1 MKWFGFAIASAAATG
16 IIGAAG
22 AVINYIHANVPYF
35 VYTYGLKYAIH
46 YLQGKDAWDEIYEKI
61 GVGKRRDI

>member
-1 MKWFGFAIASAAATG
+1 MKWFGFAIASAAVTG

-22 AVINYIHANVPYF
+22 AITNYIHENVPWF
-35 VYTYGLKYAIH
+35 VWANGLKYAIH

-61 GVGKRRDI
+61 GVGKRRV